1 MAYVPG
7 GRLPARAQRV
17 RAAHGFVFRDHSPEE
32 LAAIKRWL
40 ETGEDDDQL
49 PEAYPRVLEVV
60 KKEGVDES

>member
-1 MAYVPG
+1 
-7 GRLPARAQRV
+7 
-17 RAAHGFVFRDHSPEE
+17 VFRDHSPEE